1 MDGADRGGFLMDV
14 PDQSTI
20 DADTDVPWL
29 ITEDKVRDAIN
40 RIVAVG
46 RPRSV
51 ILFGSYARGESRPGS
66 DLDILVIVDDSVAN
80 TRAESVRLRRALRGI
95 SMPVD
100 IVVVRHADLQRLAV
114 TPGLL
119 YEHALREGRR
129 AYERR

>member
-1 MDGADRGGFLMDV
+1 MDV

-29 ITEDKVRDAIN
+29 ITQDKVQAAVD
-40 RIVAVG
+40 RIVEVG

-51 ILFGSYARGESRPGS
+51 MLFGSYARGESRPGS

-80 TRAESVRLRRALRGI
+80 TRAESVRLRRSLRGI
-95 SMPVD
+95 PMPVD
-100 IVVVRHADLQRLAV
+100 IVVVRYRDLQKLGA

-119 YEHALREGRR
+119 YEHVLREGRR
-129 AYERR
+129 VYERP

>member
-1 MDGADRGGFLMDV
+1 MDV
-14 PDQSTI
+14 SDHTI

-29 ITEDKVRDAIN
+29 ITEDKVQAAVD
-40 RIVAVG
+40 RIVEAG

-100 IVVVRHADLQRLAV
+100 IVVIRYADLQRLAC
-114 TPGLL
+114 TS
-119 YEHALREGRR
+119 
-129 AYERR
+129 

>member
-1 MDGADRGGFLMDV
+1 MDVADRN
-14 PDQSTI
+14 TI
-20 DADTDVPWL
+20 AVDSDVPWL
-29 ITEDKVRDAIN
+29 ITEDKVQAAVD
-40 RIVAVG
+40 RIVEVG

-80 TRAESVRLRRALRGI
+80 TRAESVRLRRGLRGI

-100 IVVVRHADLQRLAV
+100 IVVVRNTDLQKLGA

-119 YEHALREGRR
+119 YEHVLREGKRV
-129 AYERR
+129 YERR